1 MATYQIQP
9 ATERN
14 VLKTVSLTKTI
25 SEEEKVISITRWYK
39 TATWEG
45 ELTTAEVD
53 TINDLNDE
61 IATKLEALYDE
72 EPANAP
78 EDEGDGSG
86 ADDALPAFL
95 LADYTLTEVELSDD
109 SELKFNSD
117 LEDQDEVD
125 ALEATFDS
133 LGLQGLEDLGWTAG
147 TEVWIVNGG
156 VTLTE
161 VTEE

>member
-14 VLKTVSLTKTI
+14 VKKTVSLTKTI
-25 SEEEKVISITRWYK
+25 GEEEKVISVNRIYK

-53 TINDLNDE
+53 AINDMNDD
-61 IATKLEALYDE
+61 IATKLVALFDE

-78 EDEGDGSG
+78 DDEGDGSG
-86 ADDALPAFL
+86 SDDALPGFFL
-95 LADYTLTEVELSDD
+95 EDYTLTEIELSDD
-109 SELKFNSD
+109 SELRFDSD